1 MTSYLYSTMA
11 FTVANLELAP
21 TFPPSIIHVNFKI
34 DKNNR
39 MPFVVDVDDDGR
51 NGFIHGATSNA
62 ATVQV
67 QTTQKPM
74 GEVQAHNN
82 NFSCGSTYAS
92 LLQMCAD
99 MKTLKQIHSRM
110 LRSGLDQNTILVTK
124 LTSMYAM
131 FGSINSARLVFDKI
145 YVRDVVLWNGMIRG
159 YVRNGLYEE
168 ALALYSQMQLAGVPP
183 DKFTLPCVLNA
194 CAGLASLREGK
205 AIHDHIV
212 RIGFES
218 DFFVGAALIDMY
230 AKCGSVEDARQVF
243 DKMFTRDVV
252 SWNAMIGGYS
262 QNGQRNEALT
272 LFRQMLL
279 GEVAPTSVTM
289 VSVILACT
297 HLGDLK
303 QAKWIHDYVIRNGFA
318 SDVYVG
324 NSLIAMYAKCGSVDF
339 ALQLFDKMYE
349 RNVVSW
355 NAMIAA
361 YAQNGNA
368 NRALTLFNKMQ
379 LAAMEPDAATLVCV
393 LPACALLAALQYGK
407 WIHSYIIR
415 SGFEA
420 DVSVVNS
427 LVDMYAKCG
436 NVEIARR
443 LFDRMSE
450 RDVISWNAMIAGYGL
465 HGLGDDALALFSQM
479 QRTGIKPDDVTFITI
494 LSACS
499 HAGLVNEGWQYFEC
513 MRQEFCITPRVEHY
527 ACMTDLLGRAG
538 RLDEAQDFI
547 AKMPIEPGASVWGA
561 LLGACRIHCN
571 VKLGERVAEHLFEL
585 VPDNIG
591 CYVLLANI
599 YAAAGRWE
607 DVSRVRTMM
616 KDRGLKKVPGCSMIE
631 VNNRVYAFLAADKS
645 HPQSEQIYSMLE
657 TLSQQMEEAGY
668 VPDTHFVLHD
678 VEEEVKENLLYS
690 HSEKLAIAFGL
701 VNTRPGTPIRI
712 MKNLRVCGD
721 CHSATKFI
729 SKIVKREII
738 VRDANRFHRFRD
750 GFCSCG
756 DYW

>member
-1 MTSYLYSTMA
+1 
-11 FTVANLELAP
+11 
-21 TFPPSIIHVNFKI
+21 
-34 DKNNR
+34 
-39 MPFVVDVDDDGR
+39 MPFVADVDDDSR
-51 NGFIHGATSNA
+51 NGFIYGATSNA
-62 ATVQV
+62 ATVEV

-74 GEVQAHNN
+74 GEVQAHND
-82 NFSCGSTYAS
+82 NFSCGNMYAS
-92 LLQMCAD
+92 LLQMCTD

-110 LRSGLDQNTILVTK
+110 LRSGLDQNTILATK

-145 YVRDVVLWNGMIRG
+145 YIRDVVLWNGMIRG

-168 ALALYSQMQLAGVPP
+168 ALALYSQMQLARVPP
-183 DKFTLPCVLNA
+183 YEFTLPCVLNA

-212 RIGFES
+212 RFGFES

-252 SWNAMIGGYS
+252 SWNAMIAGYS
-262 QNGQRNEALT
+262 QNGQRNEALK

-279 GEVAPTSVTM
+279 EEVAPTSVTM
-289 VSVILACT
+289 VSVILECT

-339 ALQLFDKMYE
+339 VRHLFDKMSE

-361 YAQNGNA
+361 YAQNGDA
-368 NRALTLFNKMQ
+368 NGALALFNKMQ
-379 LAAMEPDAATLVCV
+379 LVAMEPDAATLVCV
-393 LPACALLAALQYGK
+393 RPACALLAALQYGK

-427 LVDMYAKCG
+427 LIDMYAKCG
-436 NVEIARR
+436 SVEIARR

-479 QRTGIKPDDVTFITI
+479 QWTGIKPHDVTFITI

-513 MRQEFCITPRVEHY
+513 M
-527 ACMTDLLGRAG
+527 
-538 RLDEAQDFI
+538 
-547 AKMPIEPGASVWGA
+547 
-561 LLGACRIHCN
+561 RIHCN

-599 YAAAGRWE
+599 YGSRKVGRCI
-607 DVSRVRTMM
+607 
-616 KDRGLKKVPGCSMIE
+616 K
-631 VNNRVYAFLAADKS
+631 ADKS

-701 VNTRPGTPIRI
+701 VNIRPGTPIRI
-712 MKNLRVCGD
+712 MKNLRVCGH